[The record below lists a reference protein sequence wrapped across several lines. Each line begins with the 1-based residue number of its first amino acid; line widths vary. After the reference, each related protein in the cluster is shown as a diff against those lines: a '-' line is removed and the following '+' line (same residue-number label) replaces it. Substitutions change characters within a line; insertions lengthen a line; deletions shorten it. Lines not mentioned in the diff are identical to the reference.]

1 MLEARIHQ
9 LQSPDVVRDGEHSK
23 VMFVKNLSKG
33 RGTLSGKGSK
43 SIPQEKTD
51 IPKSGQIVTKGASK
65 SQPIRWMKKITEEKK
80 NKLMKQ
86 LQFQQ
91 KKQKNEHEKPAA
103 KSKSSK
109 SSSVLPGTSHKT
121 ISTVAKKKISLNQK
135 SKVQLAL
142 SDESCAAVSSTTTV
156 VTDTPGIAVMPH
168 KASKGRQKHSKKPI
182 SGEDAP
188 NDAEALAKE
197 LAEVEE
203 LERKLSQQVNKW
215 KYSGGPERLQEETEG
230 TACRDIHLSIRSYLE
245 ACVFAGDIDRAHR
258 FLRSQHRVMSRRR
271 QMNTDVYNIMMRL
284 WAKKVSCNLKN
295 DWLLEEK
302 FHNLIIMKISI
313 IFFVKRRLI
322 LSVTY

>member
-1 MLEARIHQ
+1 MLEARIYQ
-9 LQSPDVVRDGEHSK
+9 LQSPDVIRDGEHSK
-23 VMFVKNLSKG
+23 VVFVKNLSKG
-33 RGTLSGKGSK
+33 RGALSGKGSK
-43 SIPQEKTD
+43 SIPREKTD
-51 IPKSGQIVTKGASK
+51 IPKSGQIVSKGASK

-91 KKQKNEHEKPAA
+91 KNEHEKPAA
-103 KSKSSK
+103 QSKSTK

-121 ISTVAKKKISLNQK
+121 ISTVAKKKLSLNKK
-135 SKVQLAL
+135 SKVQLA
-142 SDESCAAVSSTTTV
+142 SSVESCAAVSSTSIV
-156 VTDTPGIAVMPH
+156 ASDTPGIAVMPH
-168 KASKGRQKHSKKPI
+168 KASKGREKHSKKQI
-182 SGEDAP
+182 SSEDAL

-295 DWLLEEK
+295 DWLLQEN

-313 IFFVKRRLI
+313 IFFIKRTLI